1 MRTSVA
7 GSAGSG
13 KILLVA
19 EHEHEQLSW
28 IDYQVFYHNAHSKP
42 LAILTI
48 TLWLAFL
55 FSFVGIV
62 ASDFFCPN
70 LSTISQR
77 LGLSE
82 NLAGVTLLGFGNGA
96 PDVFSTYAAFKA
108 NTGALAIGELIGA
121 AAFILSVVVGS
132 MSIISPFKIP
142 RHAFL
147 RDIAFFILAILFI
160 IPIIHD
166 GNIHRWQANTLI
178 LLYLV
183 YVAAVLLSSWSV
195 QRTRIK
201 LDQLQIARSQYATQD
216 DDDQVYLDHPDFPI
230 QPPPENAPLI
240 PELISPTRP
249 TPPHR
254 LKTSTST
261 HSQDSFKSLLETS
274 CYPLP
279 VRQRRMRAPSLSY
292 RPGPAMLPS
301 NTSSPNQ
308 SFAALPPSH
317 PSVPSQDGSS
327 NGLLGSP
334 ELNRRRARR
343 STVVM
348 TPFRPSLLGAIEFR
362 DVVNSLARDSSG
374 IRPGSPQPGLASP
387 IQGLQGRRSRSAS
400 IVVGTRA
407 PSHNAPGRR
416 MPAPTRADSDRPRRK
431 TEFMIPEEPAHP
443 VGGLGLGTRPVGAH
457 HRLTQS
463 QGAIVPPTSRLWHFP
478 DTESSPRETVIDLSS
493 STRHPSFHLPS
504 PSHKAPAQTPVSPTH
519 KTAAPLPSI
528 LITSDRHEILALPD
542 SPDRA
547 EDPARVEADEDDEEG
562 EEEPPRNG
570 WTSVAYT
577 VWITLFPT
585 LQHWKIKSLLGKAIA
600 LVSAPAVLLLTI
612 TLPVVDETEDDGD
625 GQAVGDNEDEE
636 DEEEDETGMQGCA
649 LGMDIEAGRGED
661 STCRGWSSKHRL
673 SSSPASDASARPT
686 SPERA
691 SYAMV
696 DVRPGLPDQPSATA
710 AEEEGGGG
718 ASAEMDHA
726 DAAWDD
732 GDAGQ
737 PAFDRPHIARLLA
750 AVQSF
755 LAPLFWKL
763 CLEDPQ
769 PSAVAAPLSALT
781 GPIGHRSVLTTLGCV
796 VLGLGLSRLVF
807 GLLEPSRPGSRLSQ
821 TTKIALCVLGF
832 ANSMLWILSIVNEV
846 VAVLAVLA
854 HVFHVQDAVLGL
866 TVFAVGNSLGD
877 FVANLTLAR
886 MGFPVMAMSACFGGP
901 LLNIL
906 LGIGLSSTIVM
917 TTRGTSVLEVGG
929 GSSST
934 LLVAAGALLCL
945 LLALAALV
953 PLWKGFCFDRSLGT
967 ALVVGYL
974 AAAAVVVVGGVWL

>member
-1 MRTSVA
+1 
-7 GSAGSG
+7 
-13 KILLVA
+13 
-19 EHEHEQLSW
+19 
-28 IDYQVFYHNAHSKP
+28 
-42 LAILTI
+42 
-48 TLWLAFL
+48 
-55 FSFVGIV
+55 
-62 ASDFFCPN
+62 
-70 LSTISQR
+70 
-77 LGLSE
+77 
-82 NLAGVTLLGFGNGA
+82 
-96 PDVFSTYAAFKA
+96 
-108 NTGALAIGELIGA
+108 
-121 AAFILSVVVGS
+121 
-132 MSIISPFKIP
+132 
-142 RHAFL
+142 
-147 RDIAFFILAILFI
+147 
-160 IPIIHD
+160 
-166 GNIHRWQANTLI
+166 
-178 LLYLV
+178 
-183 YVAAVLLSSWSV
+183 
-195 QRTRIK
+195 
-201 LDQLQIARSQYATQD
+201 
-216 DDDQVYLDHPDFPI
+216 
-230 QPPPENAPLI
+230 
-240 PELISPTRP
+240 
-249 TPPHR
+249 
-254 LKTSTST
+254 
-261 HSQDSFKSLLETS
+261 
-274 CYPLP
+274 
-279 VRQRRMRAPSLSY
+279 
-292 RPGPAMLPS
+292 
-301 NTSSPNQ
+301 
-308 SFAALPPSH
+308 
-317 PSVPSQDGSS
+317 
-327 NGLLGSP
+327 
-334 ELNRRRARR
+334 
-343 STVVM
+343 
-348 TPFRPSLLGAIEFR
+348 
-362 DVVNSLARDSSG
+362 
-374 IRPGSPQPGLASP
+374 
-387 IQGLQGRRSRSAS
+387 
-400 IVVGTRA
+400 
-407 PSHNAPGRR
+407 

-463 QGAIVPPTSRLWHFP
+463 QGAIVPPHIP
-478 DTESSPRETVIDLSS
+478 ASSPRETVIDLSS

-877 FVANLTLAR
+877 FVANLTRPSLSFSSLWAVFVDGSAVDSGEDGLPGDGHVGLFR
-886 MGFPVMAMSACFGGP
+886 RASLSPSSPFPLREQEANLHATGHGCSP

-967 ALVVGYL
+967 ALVVGYP
-974 AAAAVVVVGGVWL
+974 